1 MGRTYIRAQFK
12 PINSEYSRNLARK
25 RQSIIRGSLNKL
37 FVDGYPPVPKI
48 RDKIE
53 QWTGCSIFE
62 LSEHLRR
69 GPFVTMLDFRVKESW
84 HLDHVFP
91 VSLIPD
97 SEIYRRNKDKE
108 NALTKEHWKNNK
120 ELYKLR
126 KKIRMRDD
134 PDFAFRMALS
144 GHNKRL
150 YLDGIKRETFD
161 EILGCTINEAIE
173 HFEQERNT

>member
-1 MGRTYIRAQFK
+1 MGRTYVKAQFK

-25 RQSIIRGSLNKL
+25 RQSIIRGSLNRL
-37 FVDGYPPVPKI
+37 FIDGYPPVPKV

-53 QWTGCSIFE
+53 LWTGCSIFE

-97 SEIYRRNKDKE
+97 SKIHEAHHYKNLEALPPNINMYKSNMRPMNEHTKQRFQNWQEFAEWIDRDPTELRRK
-108 NALTKEHWKNNK
+108 
-120 ELYKLR
+120 
-126 KKIRMRDD
+126 
-134 PDFAFRMALS
+134 
-144 GHNKRL
+144 
-150 YLDGIKRETFD
+150 
-161 EILGCTINEAIE
+161 
-173 HFEQERNT
+173 

>member
-97 SEIYRRNKDKE
+97 SEIYLAHYYKNLEALPPSINMYKSNMRPMNEHTKQRFKDWQEFVEWIDRDSTELRRK
-108 NALTKEHWKNNK
+108 
-120 ELYKLR
+120 
-126 KKIRMRDD
+126 
-134 PDFAFRMALS
+134 
-144 GHNKRL
+144 
-150 YLDGIKRETFD
+150 
-161 EILGCTINEAIE
+161 
-173 HFEQERNT
+173 